1 MYDIID
7 KSTYKINDN
16 KNIDFAFLVCDDLE
30 NLPDAETLDKNNIGC
45 AIAIDVNFTPILF
58 YGGEWND

>member
-30 NLPDAETLDKNNIGC
+30 NLPDAETLYKNNIGC
-45 AIAIDVNFTPILF
+45 AIAIDVNFTPKIF
-58 YGGEWND
+58 YRGEWHG

>member
-30 NLPDAETLDKNNIGC
+30 NLPDAEILDKNNIGC
-45 AIAIDVNFTPILF
+45 AIAIDVNFTPKLF
-58 YGGEWND
+58 YGGEWHD